1 MYLYTVSTITIP
13 GPGLL
18 IESFMLVALQNK
30 MHIVIGRISSH
41 FKIVFLISC
50 LNIWYIMDC
59 FLQSA
64 HVTCWAQMQKQV
76 HVIARQGSAF
86 VDQMWLAW
94 TVTSVEITTGKLQV
108 EWVVRPAIVIL
119 LGLMLSSAIKWVN
132 KTETEV
138 TY

>member
-1 MYLYTVSTITIP
+1 MSW
-13 GPGLL
+13 
-18 IESFMLVALQNK
+18 
-30 MHIVIGRISSH
+30 
-41 FKIVFLISC
+41 C
-50 LNIWYIMDC
+50 NIWYMMDC

-119 LGLMLSSAIKWVN
+119 LGLMLNSAIKWVN
-132 KTETEV
+132 KLETEV
-138 TY
+138 AYWSDTPVLHLCMHAWDQVPSIFLTSWTNLTNAIIELWGRLYFNGNTF